1 MIWVLIFFVVGL
13 QCWVWFWIKNRKSAF
28 WTQQLMS
35 GTVWLV
41 MFTIMSVLLALGIIP
56 FWAFVLLS
64 VILFFL
70 SPIIAMLLMMLF
82 LGMDKVKIFTQRARR
97 EEIDEQN
104 QRQRKR

>member
-1 MIWVLIFFVVGL
+1 MICVLILFVVGL

-41 MFTIMSVLLALGIIP
+41 MFAIMSVLLACGIIP
-56 FWAFVLLS
+56 FWTFVLLS
-64 VILFFL
+64 VISFFL

-82 LGMDKVKIFTQRARR
+82 LGMDKVAIFTQQARR
-97 EEIDEQN
+97 DEEDEQN
-104 QRQRKR
+104 QRHR